1 MIVNTIISDPITL
14 SLFWVLMPCHYK
26 PANREADIECFMFLI
41 KTSWKSS
48 IWTFYIITIFQT
60 ICYHNYRKW
69 VHKSSLWSPL
79 PWRRYIFLQLC
90 FNSLFNVL
98 ESWMTL
104 MSKLCRYLNI
114 RFLPVFLNN
123 EVWVN
128 GEFHPSHSLN
138 PWGY

>member
-1 MIVNTIISDPITL
+1 MLIPL
-14 SLFWVLMPCHYK
+14 SAILIYPEFVLVLTPCHYK

-41 KTSWKSS
+41 ETSWKSS

-79 PWRRYIFLQLC
+79 PRRRYILY
-90 FNSLFNVL
+90 FNSLFINVL

-104 MSKLCRYLNI
+104 NYVCRYLNI

>member
-1 MIVNTIISDPITL
+1 MIVNTTMSEPAAL
-14 SLFWVLMPCHYK
+14 SLFWCPVTES
-26 PANREADIECFMFLI
+26 ANREADIEYFMFLI
-41 KTSWKSS
+41 ETSWKSS
-48 IWTFYIITIFQT
+48 IWTFYITTIFQT

-98 ESWMTL
+98 ECWMTL
-104 MSKLCRYLNI
+104 MSKLCRYMNI

-123 EVWVN
+123 EGWVN
-128 GEFHPSHSLN
+128 AVFHPSHSLN
-138 PWGY
+138 PLGY